1 MNITIFSYKIS
12 IVQEPVFDTSKEIK
26 HEFRGVNVKSIHE
39 RYVCVALNSLEEF
52 IAMGRILDFIRF
64 YYEVNF
70 ADKSYKI
77 IMNKVICSA
86 N

>member
-1 MNITIFSYKIS
+1 MNITIFSYKIG
-12 IVQEPVFDTSKEIK
+12 VVHEPVFDTSKEIK
-26 HEFRGVNVKSIHE
+26 HEFRGVTVKEMHE
-39 RYVCVALNSLEEF
+39 RYVCIALNSLEEF
-52 IAMGRILDFIRF
+52 IAIGRILDFIRF

-70 ADKSYKI
+70 AEKSYKI